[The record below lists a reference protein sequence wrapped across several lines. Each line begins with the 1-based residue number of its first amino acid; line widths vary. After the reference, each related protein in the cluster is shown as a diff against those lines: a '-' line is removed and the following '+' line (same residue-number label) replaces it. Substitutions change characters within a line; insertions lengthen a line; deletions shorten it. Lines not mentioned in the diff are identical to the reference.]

1 MPNSSLRRPA
11 WSRSLRGPG
20 QRLVGVFALFILLP
34 GAFLGVFA
42 LRVLRQESQLASQR
56 TRESLERTA
65 EEIGRDLDTEF
76 RRWNDAVRSAASLE
90 RPLDVN
96 SFPEIVGQA
105 FSEPGGGVFLSASDE
120 RLEVF
125 PAGALLYVSRSPA
138 PAQTAPSRPPAGL
151 AEAESL
157 EIARKDYPR
166 AIRAYRNL
174 LDSAAAGSQPLILQR
189 LARTLRKA
197 GRLEEAAGA
206 YRDLRHLDA
215 VWIGGLP
222 SDLIAKAELC
232 SLASERGDTADLAQE
247 AMAFYRDLATGKWLL
262 DKPRYLYYSDL
273 GRTWCR
279 DSRVE
284 AGEFNSLYATEGRR
298 LALSRAAEDFLKDPR
313 TVLPGED
320 IAYLAFRNTDPFAA
334 ALVSADVLGSR
345 WWPRIFST
353 RGEDLGA
360 VLYAADG
367 SAVFGSPPPATPPFA
382 VTRDLRID
390 DTPWLLQIWPGRPEA
405 IYADIR
411 QRRTLSL
418 TMLGF
423 VTVLLAFGSYLTV
436 RIVKRELEIAR
447 LRADFVSTV
456 SHEFRSPLTG
466 IRQLGGMLLDGRVT
480 DPEKQRGYFKMIVQE
495 SDRLSRLVENILD
508 FSRMEEGRR
517 EYRFEPLDPF
527 PWLRTLVA
535 DFVTEIAANG
545 AAVEAD
551 IQDGLPPISA
561 DKEALGSAVRNLLDN
576 AVKYSPG
583 SKTVWLDAGAE
594 GDAVKI
600 SVRDKGVG
608 ISEHDRKRIFDRFY
622 RAEGEISKRIKGAGL
637 GLSLVKHVV
646 TAHGGTVECQSRVG
660 EGSIFTIRL
669 PAVPV
674 RGGG

>member
-1 MPNSSLRRPA
+1 
-11 WSRSLRGPG
+11 
-20 QRLVGVFALFILLP
+20 
-34 GAFLGVFA
+34 
-42 LRVLRQESQLASQR
+42 
-56 TRESLERTA
+56 
-65 EEIGRDLDTEF
+65 
-76 RRWNDAVRSAASLE
+76 
-90 RPLDVN
+90 
-96 SFPEIVGQA
+96 
-105 FSEPGGGVFLSASDE
+105 
-120 RLEVF
+120 
-125 PAGALLYVSRSPA
+125 
-138 PAQTAPSRPPAGL
+138 
-151 AEAESL
+151 
-157 EIARKDYPR
+157 
-166 AIRAYRNL
+166 
-174 LDSAAAGSQPLILQR
+174 
-189 LARTLRKA
+189 
-197 GRLEEAAGA
+197 
-206 YRDLRHLDA
+206 
-215 VWIGGLP
+215 
-222 SDLIAKAELC
+222 
-232 SLASERGDTADLAQE
+232 
-247 AMAFYRDLATGKWLL
+247 
-262 DKPRYLYYSDL
+262 
-273 GRTWCR
+273 
-279 DSRVE
+279 
-284 AGEFNSLYATEGRR
+284 
-298 LALSRAAEDFLKDPR
+298 
-313 TVLPGED
+313 
-320 IAYLAFRNTDPFAA
+320 
-334 ALVSADVLGSR
+334 
-345 WWPRIFST
+345 
-353 RGEDLGA
+353 
-360 VLYAADG
+360 
-367 SAVFGSPPPATPPFA
+367 
-382 VTRDLRID
+382 
-390 DTPWLLQIWPGRPEA
+390 
-405 IYADIR
+405 
-411 QRRTLSL
+411 
-418 TMLGF
+418 MLGF

-466 IRQLGGMLLDGRVT
+466 IRQLGGMLLDGRVA

-517 EYRFEPLDPF
+517 EYRFEPLDPS

-583 SKTVWLDAGAE
+583 LKTVWLDAGAE
-594 GDAVKI
+594 GNAVKI